1 MSQAEA
7 TLTRRLHT
15 GDGMHEIEQDA
26 LALLRRLTGE
36 AGAVFRPHQLEAIQT
51 LVQARKRVLLVQ
63 RTGWGKSA
71 VYFIATRLLRDQG
84 AGPTLLVSPLL
95 ALMRNQIEAAERM
108 GVRAATINSANRE
121 KWDEVEEGVETGR
134 VDLLLIS
141 PERLAN
147 QKFRTEVLPEVGRRS
162 GLLVV
167 DEAHCISDWGH
178 DFRPDYRRIVRVL
191 DLLPRGVPVLCCT
204 ATAND
209 RVVDDI
215 RDQLGSG
222 LVPLRG
228 PLGREG
234 LHLYV
239 LPMPSQQERMA
250 WLADVVPRLE
260 GTGVIYCLTIH
271 DTINL
276 ASWLR
281 SRGIDAVAYSGST
294 DPDARPEIEQ
304 DLLSNERK
312 VVVATSA
319 LGMGFDKPDLAFV
332 IHYQA
337 PGSPIAYYQQVGRA
351 GRKLEKSWGI
361 LLSGSEDRDIQ
372 DYFIEGAFPP
382 ADLATEVVTLL
393 QARAEPMSSAEL
405 LREVNVR
412 TGQLNQLMKTLE
424 VEGAIEREGSRW
436 LRTLRPW
443 SYDSDR
449 VEAVTAQRRVEQKQM
464 LDYISTDRCR
474 MSRLR
479 KYLDDDADG
488 PCGICDVC
496 SGRSISIDP
505 DPEEAQRAEGHLFAA
520 EHLIE
525 PRKMIPG
532 SGRIDPDRTLQV
544 GRVLSQWGDGGW
556 SGLVRRGKQ
565 VDGRFDD
572 RLVEASAR
580 LIRRAWWSDG
590 PPEWVTFVPSIRN
603 PDLVADLAVR
613 LAASLDLPCRAV
625 VAKVR
630 ETKPQKTMQNTQQQ
644 YANVRDAFVVR
655 GPVPEGPVLL
665 VDDIVDSRW
674 TMTAIGW
681 LLQNEGSGPVYPFA
695 LASTAGRSV
704 R

>member
-1 MSQAEA
+1 MA
-7 TLTRRLHT
+7 T
-15 GDGMHEIEQDA
+15 IEEKA
-26 LALLRRLTGE
+26 LDLLRRLTGE
-36 AGAVFRPHQLEAIQT
+36 AGAEFRTHQLEAIQT
-51 LVQARKRVLLVQ
+51 LVRARKRVLLVQ

-71 VYFIATRLLRDQG
+71 VYFIATRLLRDRG

-108 GVRAATINSANRE
+108 GVRAVTINSANRDE
-121 KWDEVEEGVETGR
+121 WEEVEEGIAAGR
-134 VDLLLIS
+134 FDLLLIS

-147 QKFRTEVLPEVGRRS
+147 QQFRTEVLPVVGRQS

-178 DFRPDYRRIVRVL
+178 DFRPDYRRIVRIL

-209 RVVDDI
+209 RVVEDI

-228 PLGREG
+228 PLGRDG
-234 LHLYV
+234 LQLHV
-239 LPMPSQQERMA
+239 LSIPSQRERMA
-250 WLADVVPRLE
+250 WLAEVVPRLE
-260 GTGVIYCLTIH
+260 GTGVIYCLTIR

-276 ASWLR
+276 ASWLQ

-294 DPDARPEIEQ
+294 GQDARLEIEQ
-304 DLLSNERK
+304 DLLSNGRK
-312 VVVATSA
+312 AVVATSA

-351 GRKLEKSWGI
+351 GRKLDRSWGI

-372 DYFIEGAFPP
+372 NHFIEGAFPP
-382 ADLATEVVTLL
+382 ADLATEVVALL
-393 QARAEPMSSAEL
+393 QARAEPMSSVEL

-412 TGQLNQLMKTLE
+412 KGQMDQLIKTLE
-424 VEGAIEREGSRW
+424 VEGAIERHGSRW

-443 SYDSDR
+443 SYNRDR
-449 VEAVTAQRRVEQKQM
+449 VEEVTARRRVEQRQM
-464 LDYISTDRCR
+464 QDYISADRCR
-474 MSRLR
+474 MNLLR
-479 KYLDDDADG
+479 RYLDDDPGGA
-488 PCGICDVC
+488 CGICDVC
-496 SGRSISIDP
+496 SGRPLPVDP
-505 DPEEAQRAEGHLFAA
+505 DPGAVRRAAGHLRAV
-520 EHLIE
+520 EHPIQ

-532 SGRIDPDRTLQV
+532 SGRIDPERTLET
-544 GRVLSQWGDGGW
+544 GRALSVWGDGGW

-565 VDGRFDD
+565 VDERFDD
-572 RLVEASAR
+572 RLVRASAR
-580 LIRRAWWSDG
+580 LIRRSWSPDG
-590 PPEWVTFVPSIRN
+590 LIEWVTFVPSIRN
-603 PDLVADLAVR
+603 PGLVADLAVR
-613 LAASLDLPCRAV
+613 LAESLGLPCQDV

-630 ETKPQKTMQNTQQQ
+630 ETAPQKTMQNNQQQ
-644 YANVRDAFVVR
+644 YAHIRGVFEVR
-655 GPVPEGPVLL
+655 GPVPAGPVLL

-681 LLQNEGSGPVYPFA
+681 LLRDAGSGPVYPFA
-695 LASTAGRSV
+695 LANTAGRSV

>member
-1 MSQAEA
+1 MSSAPTSLAGRRTKTPSMA
-7 TLTRRLHT
+7 T
-15 GDGMHEIEQDA
+15 IEEKA

-36 AGAVFRPHQLEAIQT
+36 AGAEFRPHQLEAIQA
-51 LVQARKRVLLVQ
+51 LVRARERVLLVQ

-108 GVRAATINSANRE
+108 GVRAVTINSANRDE
-121 KWDEVEEGVETGR
+121 WEEVEEGIAAGR
-134 VDLLLIS
+134 FDLLLIS

-147 QKFRTEVLPEVGRRS
+147 QKFRTEVLPVVGRQS

-209 RVVDDI
+209 RVVEDI

-228 PLGREG
+228 PLGRDG
-234 LHLYV
+234 LQLHV
-239 LPMPSQQERMA
+239 LSIPSQRERMA
-250 WLADVVPRLE
+250 WLAEVIPRLE
-260 GTGVIYCLTIH
+260 GTGVIYCLTIR

-276 ASWLR
+276 ASWLQ

-294 DPDARPEIEQ
+294 DRDARLEIEQ
-304 DLLSNERK
+304 DLLSNGRK

-351 GRKLEKSWGI
+351 GRKLDRSWGI

-372 DYFIEGAFPP
+372 NYFIDGAFPP
-382 ADLATEVVTLL
+382 ADLATRVVALL
-393 QARAEPMSSAEL
+393 QARAEPMSSVEL
-405 LREVNVR
+405 LREVNMR
-412 TGQLNQLMKTLE
+412 WGQMDQLIKTLE

-443 SYDSDR
+443 SYDRVR
-449 VEAVTAQRRVEQKQM
+449 VEEVTARRRVEQRQM
-464 LDYISTDRCR
+464 LDYISANRCR
-474 MSRLR
+474 MNLLR
-479 KYLDDDADG
+479 RYLDDDPGGA
-488 PCGICDVC
+488 CGICDVC
-496 SGRSISIDP
+496 SGRPIPVDP
-505 DPEEAQRAEGHLFAA
+505 DPGAVRRAAGHLRAV
-520 EHLIE
+520 EHSIQ

-532 SGRIDPDRTLQV
+532 SGRIDPERTLET
-544 GRVLSQWGDGGW
+544 GRCLSVWGDGGW

-565 VDGRFDD
+565 VDERFDD
-572 RLVEASAR
+572 RLVRASAR
-580 LIRRAWWSDG
+580 LIRRSWRPDG
-590 PPEWVTFVPSIRN
+590 PIEWVTFVPSIRN
-603 PDLVADLAVR
+603 PGLVADLAVR
-613 LAASLDLPCRAV
+613 LADLLELPCQDV

-630 ETKPQKTMQNTQQQ
+630 ETAPQKTMQNNEQQ
-644 YANVRDAFVVR
+644 YANVRRAFKVR
-655 GPVPEGPVLL
+655 GPIPAGPVLL

-681 LLQNEGSGPVYPFA
+681 LLRDAGSGPVYPFA